1 MTRVLLAL
9 FTLLAALPL
18 AFASAATP
26 TQTAVLRG
34 ADFIRT
40 TQQAD
45 GGFGGF
51 GPGQTMDAIYA
62 LRAAGIQPETVTRD
76 GKSPADYLRANAASL
91 DTPAAA
97 AKGVLGAVAMRM
109 DPRAV
114 GGVDLVGRIRA
125 GFNEGTGRYAEDDFS
140 HAVAIFGLAC
150 TGNSVP
156 GTALFALRGTQ
167 LDDGSWGFGGFGD
180 PDTTAIAIE
189 ALGAAGVGPAD
200 SDVRE
205 ALAYL
210 QTTQAADG
218 GWGFDPAASNAS
230 STAYVVQALI
240 AAGEDP
246 ASATY
251 LKAGGNPIS
260 FLLSQQQADGS
271 FIGYDPAYSTNQ
283 VVPALAGRTFCNAV
297 TTPPASAPPAAPP
310 PPTASPKASPT
321 PLPPSTGSGRQDV
334 GGGPRGEGAL
344 LALVAG
350 AFLFAASAAAWRR
363 TR

>member
-1 MTRVLLAL
+1 MTRVFLAL
-9 FTLLAALPL
+9 IALCVALPAALV
-18 AFASAATP
+18 SAATP
-26 TQTAVLRG
+26 AQTAIVRG
-34 ADFIRT
+34 VDFIRT

-51 GPGQTMDAIYA
+51 GPGQTMDAVYA

-97 AKGVLGAVAMRM
+97 AKGVLGAVAMGM

-114 GGVDLVGRIRA
+114 AGVDLVGRIRA
-125 GFNEGTGRYAEDDFS
+125 GFTESTGRYADDDFS

-156 GTALFALRGTQ
+156 GTALFALRAAQ

-180 PDTTAIAIE
+180 PDTTAIAVE
-189 ALGAAGVGPAD
+189 ALVAAGVGPAD
-200 SDVRE
+200 SDVRQ
-205 ALAYL
+205 AIASLRA
-210 QTTQAADG
+210 TQAADG

-230 STAYVVQALI
+230 STAYVIQSLI
-240 AAGEDP
+240 AAGEDA

-251 LKAGGNPIS
+251 QKPGGNPIS
-260 FLLSQQQADGS
+260 FLLGQQQADGS

-283 VVPALAGRTFCNAV
+283 ALPALAGRTFCHAV
-297 TTPPASAPPAAPP
+297 TTPAAPAPPAA
-310 PPTASPKASPT
+310 TATPAPSPKASPT
-321 PLPPSTGSGRQDV
+321 PRPPSTGSGQQDATSGS
-334 GGGPRGEGAL
+334 GGEAVLPAAVLGAL
-344 LALVAG
+344 VLRA
-350 AFLFAASAAAWRR
+350 FAASRKR
-363 TR
+363 KS

>member
-1 MTRVLLAL
+1 MTRVFLAML
-9 FTLLAALPL
+9 TLLVALPV

-26 TQTAVLRG
+26 AQTAVHRG
-34 ADFIRT
+34 IDFIRT

-62 LRAAGIQPETVTRD
+62 LRAAGIQPETVTRN

-97 AKGVLGAVAMRM
+97 AKGVLGAVALGI

-114 GGVDLVGRIRA
+114 GGIDLVGRIRA
-125 GFNEGTGRYAEDDFS
+125 GFNEASGRYATDDFS

-156 GTALFALRGTQ
+156 GTAIFALRAAQ
-167 LDDGSWGFGGFGD
+167 LEDGSWGFDGFGD
-180 PDTTAIAIE
+180 PDTTAISIE
-189 ALGAAGVGPAD
+189 ALAAAGVGPAD
-200 SDVRE
+200 RDIGR

-210 QTTQAADG
+210 RSTQAADG

-240 AAGEDP
+240 AVGEEP
-246 ASATY
+246 ASGIY
-251 LKAGGNPIS
+251 QKAGGNPIS
-260 FLLSQQQADGS
+260 FLLGQQQADGS
-271 FIGYDPAYSTNQ
+271 FAGYDAAYSTNQ
-283 VVPALAGRTFCNAV
+283 VVPALAGRTFCNAA
-297 TTPPASAPPAAPP
+297 TTTAAPAPPEATPTPLAAP
-310 PPTASPKASPT
+310 AASPT
-321 PLPPSTGSGRQDV
+321 PLPPSTGSGQQGT
-334 GGGPRGEGAL
+334 GGGFPGASALLTVVIGAL
-344 LALVAG
+344 AFGPVAAG
-350 AFLFAASAAAWRR
+350 WRR
-363 TR
+363 GR